1 MVVVV
6 DDPKGSEYYGGLVAA
21 PPFSKIADWSLKM
34 LGVLPDKIAKSGEI
48 GLVADAALF
57 EDNDSV
63 GAPPHE
69 TPAEETE

>member
-1 MVVVV
+1 
-6 DDPKGSEYYGGLVAA
+6 
-21 PPFSKIADWSLKM
+21 M

-57 EDNDSV
+57 EDNDSA

-69 TPAEETE
+69 IAEETE

>member
-1 MVVVV
+1 
-6 DDPKGSEYYGGLVAA
+6 
-21 PPFSKIADWSLKM
+21 M